1 MQDVVL
7 FNNKEI
13 LLSEENQ
20 FLIKNGLI
28 VIFCLSD
35 ETR

>member
-7 FNNKEI
+7 FDNKEI

-20 FLIKNGLI
+20 FFLI